1 MKPPEVT
8 FDVGESF
15 LMKVPMPES
24 MYDSHGKSF
33 VVEAQY
39 EGIMP
44 DVEVEVAKA
53 DGSLKE
59 IYNCIDFSEH
69 HIVSFSDTM
78 WINDFINPGEGF
90 VPTPIV

>member
-24 MYDSHGKSF
+24 MYDSHGESF
-33 VVEAQY
+33 VVEAKY
-39 EGIMP
+39 EGTLP
-44 DVEVEVAKA
+44 DTDVETAKA

-59 IYNCIDFSEH
+59 IYNCLNFSEH
-69 HIVSFSDTM
+69 HIVSFDNTM

-90 VPTPIV
+90 SPTPIV

>member
-69 HIVSFSDTM
+69 HIVSFGDTM

-90 VPTPIV
+90 TPTPIV